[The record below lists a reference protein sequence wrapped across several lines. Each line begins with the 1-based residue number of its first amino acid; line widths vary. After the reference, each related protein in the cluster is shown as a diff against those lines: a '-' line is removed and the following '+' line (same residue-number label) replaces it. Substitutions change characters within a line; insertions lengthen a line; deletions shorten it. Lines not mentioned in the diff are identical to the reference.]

1 MLDHVLLLLGLDHL
15 VNRKLEVI
23 VLLKEAKP
31 SLAIRVMWLNIYIYI
46 ERESMYMYRRG
57 SQAPSRFVTLMEN

>member
-31 SLAIRVMWLNIYIYI
+31 SLAIRVMWLNIYI
-46 ERESMYMYRRG
+46 
-57 SQAPSRFVTLMEN
+57 